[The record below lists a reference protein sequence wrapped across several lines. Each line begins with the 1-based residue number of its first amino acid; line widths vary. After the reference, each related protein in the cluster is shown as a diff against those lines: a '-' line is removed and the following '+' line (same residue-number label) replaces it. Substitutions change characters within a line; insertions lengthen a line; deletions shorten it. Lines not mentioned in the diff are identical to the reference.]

1 MPVWSAKD
9 DDDTAAAAAA
19 AAAVM
24 KSTCLL
30 ARSHAIVHIRTFA
43 SIDKHYE
50 TNEDTPS
57 YVRITTLVLEFEH
70 DFLFARATII
80 CTTTRLS

>member
-9 DDDTAAAAAA
+9 DDDTAVA

-24 KSTCLL
+24 KNTCLL
-30 ARSHAIVHIRTFA
+30 ASSHAIVHIKTFA

-50 TNEDTPS
+50 TYEDTPR
-57 YVRITTLVLEFEH
+57 YM
-70 DFLFARATII
+70 
-80 CTTTRLS
+80 